1 MRVHTIIP
9 IFFNFIAALIPP
21 KRHKLLSMESSFFKL
36 PSPIPTWPSGGGFAK
51 GIIDLGGLEVQ
62 QISTFTKVWTTY
74 EGGRNNGG
82 AIFFKPTQLP
92 NEFYMLGCFC
102 QPNNKPLF
110 GWVLA
115 GKDADG
121 GALAKPVDY
130 LLVWSSEAVNIN
142 QDGYG
147 YIWLPIA
154 PQGYVA
160 VGHTITNSPVK
171 PSPDEMRCVRSDLT
185 EPCELDNWIWGTGD
199 LTNSSSNSSGFNIYG
214 SRPINRGT
222 QAMGGVCVGSFI
234 VQKGGIAAPPFI
246 ACLKNKDSNLSAMP
260 SLDQIKALMEA
271 YAPWVY
277 FHPDEP
283 YLPSSVSWFFTNGAL
298 LYKQSDANPISIDP
312 IGSNLP
318 QGGSD
323 DGAFWLDLPV
333 DGANRDRVKRGDLQ
347 SSGPYLHVKP
357 MLGATFTDIVIWVF
371 YPFNGPAR
379 AKIEFVTLDLGQ
391 IGEHVGDWEHVTLRI
406 SNFNGELCKVYFS
419 EHSSG
424 TWVDASQLEYQGGN
438 KPVTYASLHGHA
450 FYSEAGLHL
459 QGDTKLGIGL
469 RNDTA
474 KSQNSMDT
482 GLNWQLVAAEYLGPI
497 IVEPPWLNYMR
508 KWGPKVTYDIE
519 KEIKKLER
527 FLPGKLKKL
536 LEKLLKDLPSEL
548 LGEEGPTGPK
558 AKASWNGDEIG
569 NGESSA
575 ISYEFDIDDEIRA

>member
-1 MRVHTIIP
+1 MNGP
-9 IFFNFIAALIPP
+9 LYKSLIFITALVPQ
-21 KRHKLLSMESSFFKL
+21 RRQVLSMESSFFKL
-36 PSPIPTWPSGGGFAK
+36 PSLIPTWPSGGGFAK

-62 QISTFTKVWTTY
+62 QISSFTKVWTTN

-82 AIFFKPTQLP
+82 AIFFKPSQLP

-102 QPNNKPLF
+102 QPNKKPLF

-130 LLVWSSEAVNIN
+130 ILVWSSEAVNIN

-185 EPCELDNWIWGTGD
+185 EPCEPDNWIWGTGD

-214 SRPINRGT
+214 SRPINRST
-222 QAMGGVCVGSFI
+222 QAMGVSVGSFI

-246 ACLKNKDSNLSAMP
+246 ACLKNKDSNFSAMP
-260 SLDQIKALMEA
+260 SLSQIIALMEA

-298 LYKQSDANPISIDP
+298 LYKQSDANPTSIDP

-333 DGANRDRVKRGDLQ
+333 DGANRDREKRGDLR
-347 SSGPYLHVKP
+347 SLGPYLHVKP

-424 TWVDASQLEYQGGN
+424 TWVDASELEYQGGN

-482 GLNWQLVAAEYLGPI
+482 GVNWQLAAAEYLGPI

-536 LEKLLKDLPSEL
+536 LEKLLEDLPSEL

-569 NGESSA
+569 NVESAA